1 MTNIK
6 IQYLNVFKD
15 RHGKTRAY
23 ARFNRK
29 VKPIAIKAR
38 PVGSAAFMLEFEAAI
53 KLQNQMEHER
63 LLNKLADPA
72 MADFARQVL
81 DDPRKRATTIAWLYE
96 QYKES
101 TEWANLAPAT
111 RKSKANRFEEWLAPY
126 GDLPWRDLTSVHVAA
141 IRDEKRDTAPTVG
154 TRRVKD
160 ISALYKWAGKVSVG
174 LAVHMKNPADGVEDL
189 PNTKINDDGSTGHKP
204 WTPELIDQFLD
215 VHTLGTMQHLAMR
228 IFEFTGARV
237 SDAYLMGPHT
247 EYEPGQLRWVE
258 TKNAGK
264 VDKKTGKTLSPTV
277 TTTVLLPRLREAI
290 EATRENAT
298 VIGLDTW
305 LLTSRGQPF
314 KSAKSFSTWFV
325 KHAQRAGIP
334 EGYTPHGIRKA
345 DAIRCAEGGATAKQ
359 LMALFGWSKMATA
372 EEYVRMASQPKL
384 AREAAKHL
392 QK

>member
-1 MTNIK
+1 MKIK
-6 IQYLNVFKD
+6 IKYLNVFKD

-23 ARFNRK
+23 ARLNRK

-38 PVGSAAFMLEFEAAI
+38 PIGSAVFMVEFEAAI
-53 KLQNQMEHER
+53 KLQESLVYER
-63 LLNKLADPA
+63 LLDRLNDPA
-72 MADFARQVL
+72 MVDFARHVL
-81 DDPRKRATTIAWLYE
+81 KDPRDRATTIAWLFE
-96 QYKES
+96 RYKQS
-101 TEWANLAPAT
+101 TEWSNLKENT
-111 RKSKANRFEEWLAPY
+111 RKAKANRFEEWLIPY
-126 GDLPWRDLTSVHVAA
+126 GDFSWRELSSVHVAA

-154 TRRVKD
+154 SRRVKD

-174 LAVHMKNPADGVEDL
+174 LAVGMKNPADGVEDL

-204 WTPELIDQFLD
+204 WTPDLIDQFLG
-215 VHTLGTMQHLAMR
+215 VYGLGSMQYLAMR

-258 TKNAGK
+258 TKNSGK
-264 VDKKTGKTLSPTV
+264 VDKDTGKTLRPTI
-277 TTTVLLPRLREAI
+277 TTTVMLPGLREAI
-290 EATRENAT
+290 DAARDQAK
-298 VIGLDTW
+298 IISLDTW
-305 LLTSRGQPF
+305 LLSSKGQPF
-314 KSAKSFSTWFV
+314 KGAKSFSQWFV
-325 KHAQRAGIP
+325 KHALRAGIP

-345 DAIRCAEGGATAKQ
+345 DAIRCAEGGASAKQ

-372 EEYVRMASQPKL
+372 EEYVTMASQPKL

>member
-1 MTNIK
+1 MKIK
-6 IQYLNVFKD
+6 IEYLNVFKD

-23 ARFNRK
+23 ARLNRK

-38 PVGSAAFMLEFEAAI
+38 PIGSAAFMVEFEAAI
-53 KLQNQMEHER
+53 KLQESLVYER
-63 LLNKLADPA
+63 LLDRLTDPA
-72 MADFARQVL
+72 MVDFARHVL
-81 DDPRKRATTIAWLYE
+81 KDPRDRATTIAWLFE
-96 QYKES
+96 RYKQS
-101 TEWANLAPAT
+101 AEWSNLKENT
-111 RKSKANRFEEWLAPY
+111 RKAKANRFEEWLIPY
-126 GDLPWRDLTSVHVAA
+126 GDLPWRQLSSVHVAA

-154 TRRVKD
+154 SRRVKD

-174 LAVHMKNPADGVEDL
+174 LAVGMKNPADGVEDL

-204 WTPELIDQFLD
+204 WTPDLIDQFLG
-215 VHTLGTMQHLAMR
+215 VYGLGSMQYLAMR

-258 TKNAGK
+258 TKNSGK
-264 VDKKTGKTLSPTV
+264 VDKDTGKTLRPTI
-277 TTTVLLPRLREAI
+277 TTTVMLPGLREAI
-290 EATRENAT
+290 DAARDRAK
-298 VIGLDTW
+298 IISLDTW
-305 LLTSRGQPF
+305 LLSSRGQPF
-314 KSAKSFSTWFV
+314 KSAKSFSQWFV
-325 KHAQRAGIP
+325 KHALRAGIP

-345 DAIRCAEGGATAKQ
+345 DAIRCAEGGASAKQ

-372 EEYVRMASQPKL
+372 EEYVTMASQPKL